1 MPVAEEQDQSQKT
14 EEPTSKRLQEARKK
28 GDVATSREVQNWFML
43 FAATVMLVFLAPGMA
58 AAIAR
63 TLRQFLAAPHA
74 YEVEPDTLRMV
85 FFETVGG
92 IGSILALPALL
103 LITAALAASLVQHGF
118 LFAPERLKPDLK
130 KLSPIAGMKR
140 LFSLRS
146 VAEFLK
152 GLLKIAIVGTVAV
165 LLMLPVISELP
176 SVPDKSV
183 ADNLGMI
190 HALAVRMLAGVVA
203 VLALIAG
210 LDFMYQRF
218 EHSKKLRMT
227 KQEVK
232 DEYKQTEGDP
242 HVKARLRAIR
252 IERARQRMMQA
263 VPEADVVITNPTHY
277 AVAIKYDVEEMPAP
291 KVVAKGVDQVA
302 ERIRAVAE
310 EHGVPIVENPPLAR
324 ALHAAV
330 DLDEEIPA
338 EHYRAVAEVIAYVMR
353 LKGSL
358 IPAPPR

>member
-1 MPVAEEQDQSQKT
+1 MAEEQDQSQKT

-85 FFETVGG
+85 FVETVGG

-103 LITAALAASLVQHGF
+103 LIAAALAASLVQHGF

-130 KLSPIAGMKR
+130 KISPIAGMKR

-176 SVPDKSV
+176 SVPGKSV

-353 LKGSL
+353 LKGRL

>member
-1 MPVAEEQDQSQKT
+1 MAEAQDQSQKT

-74 YEVEPDTLRMV
+74 YEVEPDTLRTV

-130 KLSPIAGMKR
+130 KISPIAGMKR

-176 SVPDKSV
+176 SVPGKSV

-353 LKGSL
+353 LKGRL

>member
-1 MPVAEEQDQSQKT
+1 
-14 EEPTSKRLQEARKK
+14 
-28 GDVATSREVQNWFML
+28 
-43 FAATVMLVFLAPGMA
+43 
-58 AAIAR
+58 
-63 TLRQFLAAPHA
+63 
-74 YEVEPDTLRMV
+74 MV
-85 FFETVGG
+85 FVETVGG

-103 LITAALAASLVQHGF
+103 LIAAALAASLVQHGF

-130 KLSPIAGMKR
+130 KISPIAGMKR

-291 KVVAKGVDQVA
+291 KVVAKGVDQLA

-324 ALHAAV
+324 TLHAAV

-353 LKGSL
+353 LKGRL